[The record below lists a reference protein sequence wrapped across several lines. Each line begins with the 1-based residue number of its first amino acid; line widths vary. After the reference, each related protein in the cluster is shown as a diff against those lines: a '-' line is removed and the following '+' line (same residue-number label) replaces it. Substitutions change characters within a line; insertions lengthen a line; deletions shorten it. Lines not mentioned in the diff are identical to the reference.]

1 MTFLARMRSLFTH
14 DDEDDARAHRV
25 DAAFARVGDAQR
37 RAGSAANKVRH
48 AAETQAERLKTVRVE
63 IQERV
68 QQQQRTSH
76 QGETSDVRHLVEDL
90 LRSMDAEPSKGDRD
104 PC

>member
-1 MTFLARMRSLFTH
+1 MTFLSRMRSLFSH
-14 DDEDDARAHRV
+14 DDEDEDRATRV

-37 RAGSAANKVRH
+37 RTGKAASEVRH
-48 AAETQAERLKTVRVE
+48 AAESQAKQLRSVRVE

-68 QQQQRTSH
+68 EQQQRKSH
-76 QGETSDVRHLVEDL
+76 PGETSDVRHLVEDL
-90 LRSMDAEPSKGDRD
+90 LRSMDAEPSKGDND